1 MPDPFDGRQYL
12 AHLRSHWR
20 LPAVVLATALASTL
34 VVSLLLPK
42 KYTARVLLV
51 IEPPAGSDVRAST
64 AVSPVYLES
73 LRTYEHLASSDQIFA
88 KAAER
93 FRLRANTS
101 KPLEK
106 LKNEVLRVSIVRNT
120 KVMEITATLP
130 NPNPAH
136 DVALFVAE
144 QTIKLNREANRAD
157 DEELIAVARTGLDEA
172 RRRLAAAGAAFL
184 GTRKRASSSEALRFE
199 LDRIGDLR
207 VEIAR
212 LALTSE
218 LAAADEEE
226 RKKTVLTADG
236 TQLEGV
242 QSHLQSLR
250 NRAARLRREE
260 ANLERKTDA
269 MQKDLAG
276 REAELQASET
286 EFDDARAVRE
296 QAQKRLLEL
305 QSASGLR
312 GERLNILD
320 PGVPPERP
328 SSPNIPL
335 NLFVAGV
342 LGLLLALLCLTIE
355 FGLRSVPV
363 APAGERRWVAPR
375 T

>member
-1 MPDPFDGRQYL
+1 MPDPFDGRRYL
-12 AHLRSHWR
+12 SHIRSRWR
-20 LPAVVLATALASTL
+20 LAAVVLATALASTL
-34 VVSLLLPK
+34 IISLLLPK

-130 NPNPAH
+130 NPNQAH

-144 QTIKLNREANRAD
+144 RTIKLNRESNRAD

-172 RRRLAAAGAAFL
+172 TRRLAAAGAAFL
-184 GTRKRASSSEALRFE
+184 EARKRASSSEALRFE

-207 VEIAR
+207 IEIAR

-226 RKKTVLTADG
+226 RRKTVLTADG
-236 TQLEGV
+236 TQIEGA

-260 ANLERKTDA
+260 ANLERKSAD
-269 MQKDLAG
+269 MQKSLAS

-335 NLFVAGV
+335 SLFVAGA
-342 LGLLLALLCLTIE
+342 LGLLLALLYLTIE
-355 FGLRSVPV
+355 FGLRSAPV
-363 APAGERRWVAPR
+363 EPVGERRWVAPR